1 MKWLKFNKAS
11 GYDLIPIDDVIYVK
25 GYDRVDSTTTDAYVE
40 VVHMAAGKTAGT
52 LIANKVIASGFDD
65 GDGAVELQDAVNAAI
80 VSTLKK
86 GTDFVEAEDVILPV
100 GKIVTSAAASEYT
113 IS

>member
-25 GYDRVDSTTTDAYVE
+25 GNDRVDSTTTDAFVE
-40 VVHMAAGKTAGT
+40 IVHMAAGSASGK
-52 LIANKVIASGFDD
+52 LISNKVIASGFAD
-65 GDGAVELQDAVNAAI
+65 GEGADELQDAVNAAI

-86 GTDFVEAEDVILPV
+86 GADYAEAEDVILPV
-100 GKIVTSAAASEYT
+100 GKVVTSAAPAEYT
-113 IS
+113 IT

>member
-1 MKWLKFNKAS
+1 MAYNFIGLTNDVNNRLNEVQLTSSNFATVT
-11 GYDLIPIDDVIYVK
+11 GYFAFAK
-25 GYDRVDSTTTDAYVE
+25 
-40 VVHMAAGKTAGT
+40 
-52 LIANKVIASGFDD
+52 
-65 GDGAVELQDAVNAAI
+65 DAVNSAI

-100 GKIVTSAAASEYT
+100 GKVVESAAASEYT

>member
-11 GYDLIPIDDVIYVK
+11 GYDLIPIDDVIYIK
-25 GYDRVDSTTTDAYVE
+25 GTDRVDATPADAFVE
-40 VVHMAAGKTAGT
+40 VVHMAAGSASGK
-52 LIANKVIASGFDD
+52 LVSNKVIVSGFADAT
-65 GDGAVELQDAVNAAI
+65 GAAELQDAVNAAI

-86 GTDFVEAEDVILPV
+86 GTGFVEAEDVILPV

>member
-11 GYDLIPIDDVIYVK
+11 GYDLIPIDDVIYIK
-25 GYDRVDSTTTDAYVE
+25 GTGRVDATPADAFVE

-52 LIANKVIASGFDD
+52 LISNKVIVSGFAD
-65 GDGAVELQDAVNAAI
+65 GDGAAELQDAVNAAI

-86 GTDFVEAEDVILPV
+86 GADFAKAEDVILPV
-100 GKIVTSAAASEYT
+100 GKIVTSAAPSEYT
-113 IS
+113 IT